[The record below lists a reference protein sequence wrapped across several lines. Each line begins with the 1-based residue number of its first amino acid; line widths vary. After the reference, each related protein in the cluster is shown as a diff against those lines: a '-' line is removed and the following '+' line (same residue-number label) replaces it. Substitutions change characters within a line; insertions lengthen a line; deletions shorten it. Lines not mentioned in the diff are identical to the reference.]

1 MLEKVERKEPFQRS
15 GRILIIADAYSP
27 LSQERGQVGFKG
39 GYEVFFYSFPREKMK
54 GLRGLLISALNHLG
68 KGSIF
73 RSPFLLRSF
82 IRRIQPDLIH
92 VHYAYQGLDTLLLA
106 RFRPLMVTV
115 MGGDILPDQGFYGPR
130 KWMIKRILN
139 TADIITSKS
148 LFLDVA
154 LNQIG
159 NYAHKIRRV
168 TWGVD
173 AKRFHTGVDVG
184 FLRQRWNI
192 QKDELV
198 FFCPRLCQPIYNK
211 HLNIQAFADYLGRA
225 RPRTKGKLIVAEL
238 FADEAYS
245 RQLRGLV
252 SKLGLTEQVCFVGA
266 IPHQEMPAYFNLA
279 DIMVAIPQSDGM
291 PQSLYEA
298 MACGTYPILGNLETY
313 RELIQDGVNGR
324 FVKVGDVEALGEA
337 MHWAAEHSEQRKTAA
352 IINRQRIFEVADKDA
367 QDRIVLSIYEELL
380 KKYAKYDQ
388 T

>member
-1 MLEKVERKEPFQRS
+1 
-15 GRILIIADAYSP
+15 
-27 LSQERGQVGFKG
+27 
-39 GYEVFFYSFPREKMK
+39 
-54 GLRGLLISALNHLG
+54 
-68 KGSIF
+68 
-73 RSPFLLRSF
+73 
-82 IRRIQPDLIH
+82 
-92 VHYAYQGLDTLLLA
+92 
-106 RFRPLMVTV
+106 MVTV

-148 LFLDVA
+148 IFLDGA

-173 AKRFHTGVDVG
+173 TKRFHTGVEVG

-225 RPRTKGKLIVAEL
+225 GPGTNGKLIVAEL
-238 FADEAYS
+238 SADKAYS
-245 RQLRGLV
+245 RQLKGLV
-252 SKLGLTEQVCFVGA
+252 AKLGLTEQVCFVGA

-279 DIMVAIPQSDGM
+279 DIMVSIPQSDGM

-324 FVKVGDVEALGEA
+324 LVKVGNVEALGEA
-337 MHWAAEHSEQRKTAA
+337 MHWAAEHSEKRKTAA
-352 IINRQRIFEVADKDA
+352 IINRQRVMEVADKDT
-367 QDRIVLSIYEELL
+367 QDRLVNSIYEELL
-380 KKYAKYDQ
+380 LNYAK
-388 T
+388 